1 MRLCK
6 MNKRILLCCFLSLFF
21 DVLTFFL
28 FFKFTNEEMLGC
40 LFLSVFGSVSF
51 LVMFLPLIKNNGRA
65 YLFKLNRI
73 TLVCNFI
80 VLVIILSMFLYYKN
94 LNMIIG
100 VNIIGQT
107 VLAYFAAKFCIAKVK
122 KEHKE

>member
-1 MRLCK
+1 MR
-6 MNKRILLCCFLSLFF
+6 NKVILLCCFLSLCF

-28 FFKFTNEEMLGC
+28 FYKFTNEELLGC

-51 LVMFLPLIKNNGRA
+51 LVMFLPLIKNKGGA
-65 YLFKLNRI
+65 YLLKLNRT

-80 VLVIILSMFLYYKN
+80 VLVAILSMFLYYRN
-94 LNMIIG
+94 PNMIIG

-107 VLAYFAAKFCIAKVK
+107 VFAYFAAKFCIAKVE